1 MKRIVLTISYRSRT
15 KFLMCASFF
24 VRVVAVPCRVLA
36 VCLYSVARFFE
47 RLPDRLARFALYIAE
62 PSNLKES

>member
-1 MKRIVLTISYRSRT
+1 MKRIALPISYVTRT
-15 KFLMCASFF
+15 DLLICVSCV
-24 VRVVAVPCRVLA
+24 VRYVAVPCRVLA

>member
-1 MKRIVLTISYRSRT
+1 MKRIVLPISYGSRT

-24 VRVVAVPCRVLA
+24 IRVVAVPCRALA
-36 VCLYSVARFFE
+36 GCLYAAARFLD
-47 RLPDRLARFALYIAE
+47 RLPERLARFVLYIAE